1 MSAKHSV
8 DVAEPS
14 PSSQLLLV
22 VHVTMQRA
30 PVSARIMLRN
40 VTRHSRARADLLD
53 RLAPSLSGGFNLGA
67 SDPQCCD
74 LICLWSGAPFLSV
87 ICQAHRRPRVLS
99 TDGLE
104 LQVARRV
111 RTAAASP
118 AAPVRNGR
126 SRSGRPS
133 RRAAARR
140 CRRGPS
146 DRGSLRARSN
156 DVRDGEHRLDVSPML
171 SWQAPAIVAG
181 QPQHGNGGIWGDRHP
196 FLNNN
201 RPRALPEAA
210 SSVMRHDSSIP

>member
-146 DRGSLRARSN
+146 GSAPRP
-156 DVRDGEHRLDVSPML
+156 DGC
-171 SWQAPAIVAG
+171 PASRRTRRCLWAG
-181 QPQHGNGGIWGDRHP
+181 QGQ
-196 FLNNN
+196 
-201 RPRALPEAA
+201 PEGPLKRCARRRTP
-210 SSVMRHDSSIP
+210 S